1 MHSVFF
7 YLYTMKRKLFLALL
21 LEAQLIA
28 KRKFYEFKYIYCR
41 WYFFARSLIYFLFP
55 LFSVW
60 LWIVFFGV
68 MLVNVLPKYLLTRG
82 YRN

>member
-7 YLYTMKRKLFLALL
+7 YLYTMKRKLFLALF

-41 WYFFARSLIYFLFP
+41 
-55 LFSVW
+55 
-60 LWIVFFGV
+60 
-68 MLVNVLPKYLLTRG
+68 
-82 YRN
+82 